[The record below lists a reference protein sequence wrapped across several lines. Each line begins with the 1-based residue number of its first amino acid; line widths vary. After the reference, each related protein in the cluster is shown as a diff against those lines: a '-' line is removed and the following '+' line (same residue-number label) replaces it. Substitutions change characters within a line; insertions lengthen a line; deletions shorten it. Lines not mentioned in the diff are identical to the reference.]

1 MPRRDERRCTFD
13 RVKVRKQAAGGAERE
28 SALRA
33 PLDRALGDQIREL
46 DVTLCKAYRIL
57 AIGGV
62 LAGLFVG
69 AVLHLRLG
77 YALAPLSAAGF
88 VWFTIEQRLL
98 PGPHGAIALRVGMAI
113 EASLPPACLAA
124 VAFTQG
130 PAYALG
136 SFVLPMLYAC
146 VLLAST
152 ARLRPMTPLFVGA
165 ATAVSFLI
173 LYFAWLF
180 PALGPEAAGNPL
192 LLPPMQISRAM
203 AFLGGGG
210 LAWLVTRALKRAI
223 GRAERTVRSQDL
235 FGKYRL
241 GSRIGAGGMGVVHEA
256 LYCPEGG
263 FERVVAI
270 KLLHPHLAD
279 QPSFVEAFR
288 REAELCARL
297 VHPNIVQVLD
307 LGRADDSYFLVLEHV
322 DGMTLAAFMRRLAS
336 RRVELSPD
344 VVAWIGAEVLEGL
357 AFAHADARDAKG
369 DVLRVVHRDLCPAN
383 VLISATG
390 EIKVSD
396 FGVARALGGATL
408 VATTT
413 IAGHAGYMAPEQVR
427 AEPLDPRC
435 DLFGTAVMLWELL
448 AGGSLFQKE
457 TDAATVL
464 AVVEAEV
471 RPITSVRPDL
481 DPAWNEFFTVALARA
496 RTERFASAC
505 DMRTALER
513 LRRDAKSRRDEV
525 AELLDL
531 ARDVEDGTSLPRNT
545 AATVVDSPIAM
556 RGE

>member
-1 MPRRDERRCTFD
+1 MEVLKP
-13 RVKVRKQAAGGAERE
+13 AAGGAERE

-69 AVLHLRLG
+69 AVLHLQLG
-77 YALAPLSAAGF
+77 FALAPLSAAAF
-88 VWFTIEQRLL
+88 VWFTIEQRML
-98 PGPHGAIALRVGMAI
+98 PGPHGAIALLVGTAI
-113 EASLPPACLAA
+113 EAALPPLCLAA
-124 VAFTQG
+124 VAVTQG
-130 PAYALG
+130 PEYALG

-152 ARLRPMTPLFVGA
+152 ARLRPITPLFVGA
-165 ATAVSFLI
+165 ATAVSFLV
-173 LYFAWLF
+173 LYFAWLH
-180 PALGPEAAGNPL
+180 PALGPGAADKPL
-192 LLPPMQISRAM
+192 LLPPMQISRSI
-203 AFLGGGG
+203 AFMVGGG

-223 GRAERTVRSQDL
+223 GRAERAVRSQDL

-241 GSRIGAGGMGVVHEA
+241 GPRIGAGGMGVVHEA

-307 LGRADDSYFLVLEHV
+307 LGRAADSYFLVLEHV
-322 DGMTLAAFMRRLAS
+322 EGMTLAAFMRKLAS
-336 RRVELSPD
+336 RRVELQPD
-344 VVAWIGAEVLEGL
+344 VVAWIGGEVLEGL

-383 VLISATG
+383 VLVSSTG
-390 EIKVSD
+390 EVKVSD
-396 FGVARALGGATL
+396 FGVARALGDATL

-435 DLFGTAVMLWELL
+435 DLFGAAVMLWELL

-464 AVVEAEV
+464 AIVEGEV
-471 RPITSVRPDL
+471 RPITLVRPDL
-481 DPAWNEFFTVALARA
+481 DRAWDAFFATALARA
-496 RTERFASAC
+496 RSDRFASAY
-505 DMRTALER
+505 DMRAALER
-513 LRRDAKSRRDEV
+513 LRSDAKSRRDEV

-531 ARDVEDGTSLPRNT
+531 ARNVEEGAPPPRNT
-545 AATVVDSPIAM
+545 AATFVDSPLAQ
-556 RGE
+556 RGG